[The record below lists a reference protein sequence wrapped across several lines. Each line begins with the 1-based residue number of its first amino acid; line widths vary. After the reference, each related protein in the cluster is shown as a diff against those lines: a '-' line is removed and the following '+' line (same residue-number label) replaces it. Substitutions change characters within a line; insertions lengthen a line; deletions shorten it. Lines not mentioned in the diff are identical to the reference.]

1 MRMSN
6 IERKTSETDIK
17 MTLEL
22 DGEGRPSISTG
33 IGFFDHML
41 HTMCKHGF
49 MDINLLCTGDLHVD
63 DHHTVEDVGIVLGDA
78 FREALGDKQKI
89 RRYATVYSPMD
100 ESLSRISI
108 DISGRAYLHYDV
120 SFLQQSA
127 GQFEVDLVEEFFRAF
142 VNHAQVTLHIT
153 MEYGRNSHHMIES
166 IFKGFGRVLDQ
177 ASVVDDRIIGVLS
190 TKGQL

>member
-17 MTLEL
+17 MSLQL
-22 DGEGRPSISTG
+22 DGEGRRSISTG

-49 MDINLLCTGDLHVD
+49 MDIDLLCTGDLHVD
-63 DHHTVEDVGIVLGDA
+63 DHHTVEDVGIVLGKA
-78 FREALGDKQKI
+78 FREALGDKQRI
-89 RRYATVYSPMD
+89 RRYATVYTPMD

-120 SFLQQSA
+120 SFLQPSV
-127 GQFEVDLVEEFFRAF
+127 GQFEGALVEEFFRAF

-153 MEYGRNSHHMIES
+153 IEYGRNSHHMIES

>member
-1 MRMSN
+1 MRISKV
-6 IERKTSETDIK
+6 ERKTLETEIK
-17 MTLEL
+17 MTFQL
-22 DGEGRPSISTG
+22 DGEGKPSISTG

-49 MDINLLCTGDLHVD
+49 MNIELLCTGDLHVD
-63 DHHTVEDVGIVLGDA
+63 DHHMVEDVGIVLGRA

-89 RRYATVYSPMD
+89 KRYATIYTPMD
-100 ESLSRISI
+100 ESLSRISL

-127 GQFEVDLVEEFFRAF
+127 GRFEVALIEEFFRAF

-153 MEYGRNSHHMIES
+153 LEYGRNNHHMIES
-166 IFKGFGRVLDQ
+166 IFKGFGRALDQ
-177 ASVVDDRIIGVLS
+177 ASVIEDRIIGVLS

>member
-1 MRMSN
+1 MRMSS

-17 MTLEL
+17 MTLQIY
-22 DGEGRPSISTG
+22 GKGRRSISTG

-41 HTMCKHGF
+41 DTMCKHGF
-49 MDINLLCTGDLHVD
+49 MDIDLLCTGDLHVD

-78 FREALGDKQKI
+78 FRKALGDKQKI
-89 RRYATVYSPMD
+89 RRYATVYTPMD

-127 GQFEVDLVEEFFRAF
+127 GQFDVALVEEFFRAF

-153 MEYGRNSHHMIES
+153 MEYGKNSHHMIES

-177 ASVVDDRIIGVLS
+177 ASVVDHRIIGVLS